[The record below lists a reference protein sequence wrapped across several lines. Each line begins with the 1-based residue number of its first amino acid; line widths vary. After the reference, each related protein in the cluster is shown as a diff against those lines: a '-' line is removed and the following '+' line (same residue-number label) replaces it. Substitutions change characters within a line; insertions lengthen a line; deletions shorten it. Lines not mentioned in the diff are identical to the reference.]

1 MIRESDKIRFERV
14 CRDILLADR
23 EREGIGTLN
32 EKKLHTMLK
41 FFVCDD
47 KNCHEIKL
55 EPFISDEPDG
65 SSEETKPTKRPRN
78 FVADVLCD
86 CDIFEIQT
94 GHLYPLKDKI
104 QFYLEQTEY
113 NVTIIHPLAV
123 KKWVNYMSPT
133 DGTVSRRVTSPKKEH
148 PRDMLP
154 ELYSLIDFLGNRRL
168 RVRAL
173 LFEVEEFRLQSGRR
187 GRRST
192 TKYERIPTA
201 LLDMI
206 DFNTPADY
214 LDYSPE
220 ELTSPFTAAEFG
232 KAAGYRGIDT
242 YSALKVLVKMGLVR
256 EDGKKGR
263 AAAYKIV

>member
-1 MIRESDKIRFERV
+1 MIRPSDRIRFERV

-47 KNCHEIKL
+47 KDCHEIKL
-55 EPFISDEPDG
+55 EPLTLDDEEATD
-65 SSEETKPTKRPRN
+65 KKKRRN
-78 FVADVLCD
+78 FVADVLRD

-123 KKWVNYMSPT
+123 KKHINYIDPKN
-133 DGTVSRRVTSPKKEH
+133 GTVTRRVPSPKKEH

-154 ELYSLIDFLGNRRL
+154 ELYSLLPYLGNRRL
-168 RVRAL
+168 RARAL

-187 GRRST
+187 GKRGE
-192 TKYERIPTA
+192 KYERIPTA
-201 LLDMI
+201 LVDI
-206 DFNTPADY
+206 VDFSTPSDY
-214 LDYSPE
+214 LDFIPKA
-220 ELTSPFTAAEFG
+220 LPPRFTTAEFG
-232 KAAGYRGIDT
+232 KAAGFVGIDR
-242 YSALKVLVKMGLVR
+242 YSAIKVLLKMGLVR
-256 EDGKKGR
+256 EDGTIGK
-263 AAAYKIV
+263 AAAYRLI

>member
-1 MIRESDKIRFERV
+1 MIRASDQIRFERV

-47 KNCHEIKL
+47 KSCHEIKL
-55 EPFISDEPDG
+55 DPLVVDESED
-65 SSEETKPTKRPRN
+65 SSANKKTKKRRN

-104 QFYLEQTEY
+104 EFYLEQTEY

-123 KKWVNYMSPT
+123 KKHINYIDPKN
-133 DGTVSRRVTSPKKEH
+133 GTVSRRVPSPKKEH

-154 ELYSLIDFLGNRRL
+154 ELYSLLPYLGNRRL
-168 RVRAL
+168 RARAL

-187 GRRST
+187 GKRGE
-192 TKYERIPTA
+192 KYERIPTA
-201 LLDMI
+201 LVDILD
-206 DFNTPADY
+206 FCTPSDY
-214 LDYSPE
+214 LDYLPKD
-220 ELTSPFTAAEFG
+220 LPPRFTTAEFG
-232 KAAGYRGIDT
+232 KAAGYAGIDR
-242 YSALKVLVKMGLVR
+242 YSAIKVLLKMGLVR
-256 EDGKKGR
+256 EDGTIGK
-263 AAAYKIV
+263 AAAYRLV

>member
-1 MIRESDKIRFERV
+1 MIRPSDQIRFERV

-47 KNCHEIKL
+47 KKCHEIKL
-55 EPFISDEPDG
+55 EPLTLGESDDAHEDADG
-65 SSEETKPTKRPRN
+65 KKKRRN

-123 KKWVNYMSPT
+123 KKHINYIDPK
-133 DGTVSRRVTSPKKEH
+133 DGTVTRRVVSPKKQH
-148 PRDMLP
+148 ARDMLP
-154 ELYSLIDFLGNRRL
+154 ELYSLLPYLGNRRL
-168 RVRAL
+168 RARAL
-173 LFEVEEFRLQSGRR
+173 LFEVEEFKLQSGKR
-187 GRRST
+187 GKRSQ
-192 TKYERIPTA
+192 KYEYIPTA
-201 LLDMI
+201 LVDVV
-206 DFNTPADY
+206 DFRTPADY
-214 LDYSPE
+214 LDYIPKD
-220 ELTSPFTAAEFG
+220 LPPRFTTAEFG
-232 KAAGYRGIDT
+232 KAAGYVGIDR
-242 YSALKVLVKMGLVR
+242 YSAIKVLLKMGLVR
-256 EDGKKGR
+256 EDGTIGK
-263 AAAYKIV
+263 AAAYSLV

>member
-1 MIRESDKIRFERV
+1 MIRPSDQIRFERV
-14 CRDILLADR
+14 CREILLADR

-47 KNCHEIKL
+47 KSCHEIKL
-55 EPFISDEPDG
+55 DSLVPDE
-65 SSEETKPTKRPRN
+65 SEDPSENKKTKKRRN

-104 QFYLEQTEY
+104 EFYLEQTEY

-123 KKWVNYMSPT
+123 KKHINYIDPK
-133 DGTVSRRVTSPKKEH
+133 DGTVTRRVPSPKKEY

-154 ELYSLIDFLGNRRL
+154 ELYSLLPYLGNRRL
-168 RVRAL
+168 HARAL

-187 GRRST
+187 GFWIWKRSISSAA
-192 TKYERIPTA
+192 KNMSASRQHW
-201 LLDMI
+201 
-206 DFNTPADY
+206 
-214 LDYSPE
+214 
-220 ELTSPFTAAEFG
+220 LT
-232 KAAGYRGIDT
+232 
-242 YSALKVLVKMGLVR
+242 L
-256 EDGKKGR
+256 
-263 AAAYKIV
+263 